1 MQGFLGKPR
10 VSPSPLFVFDTQ
22 PLAKPSARMLFY
34 GSVGLADRPQTEV
47 VSPTIDLP
55 VERTYQRCRI
65 LLGLT
70 PAGHLA
76 DRLANT
82 LHSFLG
88 RSGTPVGPPRLRRV
102 ASTKRIPKKIE
113 LLFRQSTDPRLTF
126 VHRQLQPRHHA
137 PHRHQCL
144 IGSGATADHQS
155 SSGGESHPSA
165 LTEPDVKL
173 SPHPAPTIQPPA
185 SHQAATEQTAWGPVA
200 RCAPASASMHVL
212 DADSTVGFAAFVGEG
227 QSVLPVHLV
236 VQSVETKARRFLRFH
251 VQRRLQL
258 LNTCGGC

>member
-1 MQGFLGKPR
+1 MSEAQEIERLRLACTTLLSVYGRDAPELSQARFVRMQFQPELPQTIPPFLEE
-10 VSPSPLFVFDTQ
+10 PL
-22 PLAKPSARMLFY
+22 RI
-34 GSVGLADRPQTEV
+34 GSVLEPQHE
-47 VSPTIDLP
+47 
-55 VERTYQRCRI
+55 
-65 LLGLT
+65 
-70 PAGHLA
+70 
-76 DRLANT
+76 
-82 LHSFLG
+82 
-88 RSGTPVGPPRLRRV
+88 
-102 ASTKRIPKKIE
+102 
-113 LLFRQSTDPRLTF
+113 
-126 VHRQLQPRHHA
+126 
-137 PHRHQCL
+137 
-144 IGSGATADHQS
+144 S

-227 QSVLPVHLV
+227 QNVLPVHLV

-258 LNTCGGC
+258 LNTCGGW

>member
-47 VSPTIDLP
+47 VSPTINLP

-88 RSGTPVGPPRLRRV
+88 RSRAPVGPPRLRRV

-144 IGSGATADHQS
+144 IGSGTTADRRRAKQRMRSQPCLHRAS
-155 SSGGESHPSA
+155 SP
-165 LTEPDVKL
+165 
-173 SPHPAPTIQPPA
+173 
-185 SHQAATEQTAWGPVA
+185 
-200 RCAPASASMHVL
+200 
-212 DADSTVGFAAFVGEG
+212 
-227 QSVLPVHLV
+227 
-236 VQSVETKARRFLRFH
+236 
-251 VQRRLQL
+251 
-258 LNTCGGC
+258 